1 MAGHQRAVGR
11 GHPTRPSAPFAVR
24 APGVV
29 QNDTMPTPHIPT
41 DPARSPLE
49 AEYTE
54 IAAGTRAEGP
64 RGTVRFAVS
73 TADVTAGKGDLF
85 VALGLAR
92 ALHADGWGVAL
103 WPIERWTEEVP
114 ADTAVLVSMIE
125 SFVPGLVPAG
135 TALVAWVRNW
145 TAQWASLPYL
155 DEFDSVWTSST
166 IARDAV
172 AEHRSGPVEVVP
184 IAADTDLFTADD
196 DGPRSDRAVTTV
208 NFWGVRRRV
217 QDVLEA
223 VRPPQPIVWFAA
235 NAGHVDP
242 SPGVEL
248 RDAVS
253 YFALPEVYRAAAFV
267 VDDVIAPAAEFGT
280 LNSRLFESLAAGALP
295 VTDCALG
302 LDELGLGDVPVYADA
317 PSLERALSLPED
329 ERSALVGRLRAVVLD
344 RHTFRARAA
353 QVGPVL
359 DGVVAAARGRTGPRS
374 PMLRWVTALREELRA
389 TAAERDVHRAG
400 VEAIN
405 ERLIASETAA
415 AGFDRGRR
423 TAEEERDA
431 IAQRY
436 DALTR
441 SFEYR
446 ALHTATQVARRA
458 LRR

>member
-1 MAGHQRAVGR
+1 M
-11 GHPTRPSAPFAVR
+11 PFAV
-24 APGVV
+24 GTLEVG
-29 QNDTMPTPHIPT
+29 QNDLMPTQRFPS
-41 DPARSPLE
+41 DLARSPLE
-49 AEYTE
+49 AEYTA
-54 IAAGTRAEGP
+54 IAAGACSEGP

-73 TADVTAGKGDLF
+73 TDDVAAGKGDLF

-103 WPIERWTEEVP
+103 WPIERWAEEVP

-172 AEHRSGPVEVVP
+172 AEHCSGPVEVVP
-184 IAADTDLFTADD
+184 IAVDTDLFSTVE
-196 DGPRSDRAVTTV
+196 GVPRSDRAVTTV

-223 VRPPQPIVWFAA
+223 VRPREPIVWFAA
-235 NAGHVDP
+235 NAEHVEP

-248 RDAVS
+248 RPMVS
-253 YFALPEVYRAAAFV
+253 YFALPDVYRAAAFV

-280 LNSRLFESLAAGALP
+280 LNSRLYESLACGALP

-302 LDELGLGDVPVYADA
+302 LDELGLSDVPVYDDA
-317 PSLERALSLPED
+317 ASLERAVAVPEA
-329 ERSALVGRLRAVVLD
+329 ERAALVDRLRGIVTE
-344 RHTFRARAA
+344 RHTYAARAS

-359 DGVVAAARGRTGPRS
+359 DAAVASARRRSGARS
-374 PMLRWVTALREELRA
+374 PMLRWATLLREELRT
-389 TAAERDVHRAG
+389 TAAERDVHRSG

-405 ERLIASETAA
+405 ERLIASESAA
-415 AGFDRGRR
+415 AGFDAARR
-423 TAEEERDA
+423 SAEAERDD
-431 IAQRY
+431 IARRY
-436 DALTR
+436 DGLTH

-446 ALHTATQVARRA
+446 TLHRATQVARRA